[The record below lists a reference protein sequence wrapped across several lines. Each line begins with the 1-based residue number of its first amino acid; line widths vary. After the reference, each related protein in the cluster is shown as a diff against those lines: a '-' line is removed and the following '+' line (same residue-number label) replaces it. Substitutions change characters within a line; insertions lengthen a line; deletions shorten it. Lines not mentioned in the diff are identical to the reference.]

1 MAASSIAAPLKRA
14 EPLVRSVQSCF
25 RNAVMYSA
33 DKATATSLSSSPQ
46 MVVVFTWIGA
56 KEKYAHKFVN
66 SWTRRG
72 FNVLHITTP
81 VMDLVRPKTGTEVTA
96 SRVIDYLAKNDQYK
110 VILHGISVGGYL
122 GQRVVMGL
130 QGTDL
135 LKRVT
140 HQIYDSFTHIDGFYS
155 GVRHAVNPRYA
166 GIAAAATKLYS
177 KWADLSCFYETAD
190 FIAKAP
196 ASSPTFFMHS
206 LADKVGNFN
215 TIGKSLP
222 SLARGSPVYK
232 MLIPEHEQI
241 KHVALFR
248 NMGEDVYMSC
258 ITRFLL
264 NNKFSVIRPEVLCE
278 IAPDSEEV
286 RIYHERTK
294 PVLPASS

>member
-1 MAASSIAAPLKRA
+1 MAASSITAPLKRA

-135 LKRVT
+135 L
-140 HQIYDSFTHIDGFYS
+140 
-155 GVRHAVNPRYA
+155 
-166 GIAAAATKLYS
+166 YS

-232 MLIPEHEQI
+232 MVIPEHEQI

>member
-140 HQIYDSFTHIDGFYS
+140 HQIYDSFTHIDG
-155 GVRHAVNPRYA
+155 
-166 GIAAAATKLYS
+166 LYS